1 MIKNNLISLLKN
13 YFRNWAKETPIEITR
28 LANSGS
34 NRKYFRMKG
43 AGKTAI
49 GVFSPDD
56 NENKAFITFTKH
68 FLKKGLNVQKLYAQN
83 LKEKVYLLE
92 DLGDTALFSLV
103 QKDNIPVDQIRNR
116 KSTIINFKIVDYYKR
131 ALQHLIRFQI
141 DGNKGLDYS
150 VCYPRKKFDRQSI
163 LWDLNYFKYYFL
175 KLAKIPFDEQKLEED
190 FYSFTSLLLH
200 ADSNYFLYRDFQSRN
215 ILLKNDDLYFID
227 YQGGRKGALQ
237 YDVASL
243 LFQAQVNLSPALREE
258 LLEFYLAA
266 LSQKSAAEG
275 ESRQRRKVKSQN
287 FLKFYYDYVLIRLL
301 QTFGAYGFRGFYE
314 NKTYFLKSIPFA
326 LKNLLWLFDKN
337 LIPSK
342 LKQLKQVLSLIV
354 QNEELKRF
362 ELKDQKKLKV
372 TINSFSYKKGIPV
385 DYSGNGGGFVFDCR
399 SLNNPGRYPEYS
411 GLTGKDESVIKFLE
425 AKSNVNDFL
434 NSVYSLINDAVKD
447 YEERNFTNLLVNF
460 GCTGGQH
467 RSVYCAEKL
476 ADHLKN
482 KLGIEVEIN
491 HTGLESDDILPG

>member
-1 MIKNNLISLLKN
+1 MKNNPVINQLKN
-13 YFRNWAKETPIEITR
+13 LFSKWAKEEPTDIIRIAE
-28 LANSGS
+28 SGS
-34 NRKYFRMKG
+34 YRKYFRIKG
-43 AGKTAI
+43 KEKTGV

-56 NENKAFITFTKH
+56 KENKAFITFTKH
-68 FLKKGLNVQKLYAQN
+68 FLKKGLNVPKLYAQN

-92 DLGDTALFSLV
+92 DLGDTTLYSRV
-103 QKDNIPVDQIRNR
+103 QKDDIPVHQIRNQ
-116 KSTIINFKIVDYYKR
+116 KSTIINFKIVDYYKQ

-141 DGNKGLDYS
+141 DGSKGLDYS

-190 FYSFTSLLLH
+190 FYSFTNLLLK
-200 ADSNYFLYRDFQSRN
+200 AESNYFLYRDFQARN
-215 ILLKNDDLYFID
+215 ILLKNDELYFID

-266 LSQKSAAEG
+266 LSQKSTAQG
-275 ESRQRRKVKSQN
+275 ESRKRRKVKSQN
-287 FLKFYYDYVLIRLL
+287 FKKYFYDYVLIRLL

-326 LKNLLWLFDKN
+326 LKNLLWLFDKK

-342 LKQLKQVLSLIV
+342 LKQLQQILSLIV
-354 QNEELKRF
+354 QNEELKKF

-372 TINSFSYKKGIPV
+372 TINSFSYKKRMPV
-385 DYSGNGGGFVFDCR
+385 DYAGNGGGFLFDCR
-399 SLNNPGRYPEYS
+399 GLNNPGRLPQFS
-411 GLTGKDESVIKFLE
+411 QVTGKDESVIRFLE
-425 AKSNVNDFL
+425 ANTNVSEFL
-434 NSVYSLINDAVKD
+434 NSVYSLIDETVKD
-447 YEERNFTNLLVNF
+447 YIKRDFKRLQVNF

-476 ADHLKN
+476 AEHLKIN
-482 KLGIEVEIN
+482 FDVDVELN
-491 HTGLESDDILPG
+491 HTGLNSL